1 MNSRKADE
9 GSAEIIGFVLIIALI
24 VSVMSVWILIYL
36 PNEGNAVEID
46 HTRLVTGQFADLKY
60 GIDLL
65 WITGQEGVRSSRL
78 ISPSPVEGTEISG
91 LLFLSPPLGTGTITV
106 GEGTNFKINGNTVKA
121 LKITYNSANYY
132 ASDVRI
138 VYDGGVV
145 FRAGNDVESLVLL
158 EPAIG
163 DDRLVIIAVSDDVA
177 EQQLLGNIP
186 LSFTYTY
193 DTVTYYNNAT
203 VTFTADASNPWTSLI
218 SSGKTYANVTVV
230 RYDASIGGPQ
240 S

>member
-106 GEGTNFKINGNTVKA
+106 GEGTNFKIGGATVKA

-132 ASDVRI
+132 ASDVSI

-145 FRAGNDVESLVLL
+145 FRAGNDEKSLVLL

-163 DDRLVIIAVSDDVA
+163 DDRLVLIAVSDVA

-186 LSFTYTY
+186 LSLTYTY
-193 DTVTYYNNAT
+193 KETLYYSNAT
-203 VTFTADASNPWTSLI
+203 VTVITDTSNPWTGLI
-218 SSGKTYANVTVV
+218 SNKTYTNVTVV

>member
-1 MNSRKADE
+1 MNTRKADE

-106 GEGTNFKINGNTVKA
+106 GE
-121 LKITYNSANYY
+121 
-132 ASDVRI
+132 VRI
-138 VYDGGVV
+138 L
-145 FRAGNDVESLVLL
+145 RSTVLL
-158 EPAIG
+158 
-163 DDRLVIIAVSDDVA
+163 SK
-177 EQQLLGNIP
+177 
-186 LSFTYTY
+186 LS
-193 DTVTYYNNAT
+193 
-203 VTFTADASNPWTSLI
+203 
-218 SSGKTYANVTVV
+218 K
-230 RYDASIGGPQ
+230 
-240 S
+240 

>member
-1 MNSRKADE
+1 MNNRKADE
-9 GSAEIIGFVLIIALI
+9 GSSEIIGFVLIIALI

-36 PNEGNAVEID
+36 PNEGNAVETG
-46 HTRLVTGQFADLKY
+46 HTRLVTGQFADVKY

-91 LLFLSPPLGTGTITV
+91 LLFLSPPMGTGTITV
-106 GEGTNFKINGNTVKA
+106 GEGTNFKINGTTVKA
-121 LKITYNSANYY
+121 LKITYHSAYYY
-132 ASDVRI
+132 ASDVSI

-145 FRAGNDVESLVLL
+145 FREENDEEPLVLL
-158 EPAIG
+158 QPAIG
-163 DDRLVIIAVSDDVA
+163 DDRLVLIAVSDVA

-193 DTVTYYNNAT
+193 KDTSYYDNAT
-203 VTFTADASNPWTSLI
+203 VTFTADAPNPWTGLI
-218 SSGKTYANVTVV
+218 SSGETYANVTVV
-230 RYDASIGGPQ
+230 RYDASIWGPQ

>member
-24 VSVMSVWILIYL
+24 VSVTSVWILIYL

-106 GEGTNFKINGNTVKA
+106 GEGTNFKINSTTVKA

-132 ASDVRI
+132 ASDVSI

-145 FRAGNDVESLVLL
+145 FRAGNDEEPLVLL

-163 DDRLVIIAVSDDVA
+163 DDRLVIIAVSDVA

-186 LSFTYTY
+186 LSLTYTY
-193 DTVTYYNNAT
+193 KATSYYPNAT
-203 VTFTADASNPWTSLI
+203 VTVTPDASNPWTSLI
-218 SSGKTYANVTVV
+218 SSSKTYANVTVV
-230 RYDASIGGPQ
+230 RYDALIGGPQ